1 MSWIVAVVPHTP
13 ASVAAPPIA
22 SALSVPTPAPPRVSC
37 TRSAVQGDSGVKK
50 CAAKAVVCD
59 ILKESMRS
67 LHNVGEVGLNF
78 FDSIEFLSIYPS
90 CFFLGC

>member
-1 MSWIVAVVPHTP
+1 MSWIVAVVLHTP
-13 ASVAAPPIA
+13 ASVAPPIA

-67 LHNVGEVGLNF
+67 LT
-78 FDSIEFLSIYPS
+78 
-90 CFFLGC
+90 